1 MSTDGDSTLSNTIDK
16 LVPVTSDGNPIIW
29 TDDNDAH
36 IEGLLHEVGKFYRR
50 TGRFQYF
57 FKHHAAALPN
67 GKLAVEDLQSAYIM
81 SEKIKDDYS
90 FEKPCPPTAQRVATY
105 DAATKTIGS
114 PFYGKKAIPT
124 NLTEIPAELKDTTV
138 LSEHAVELEDSK
150 LLTSLTHVFG
160 HSISSDELIDEAD
173 GSGYKL
179 LTALRKRA
187 ANANTK
193 DKALVA
199 AQYARVI
206 RDGVPSGTEL
216 TFKTLKDY
224 IKEYKAIKRNVPPTS
239 RQSDAAEVDMID
251 LIAVKDPSVR
261 EIYDIKRTATPPTNL
276 DSAVGLL
283 SSILRGRA
291 RCEEIDEVNTATASP
306 AKSLGLVANRIA
318 PNQDKALQQLLSTI
332 GTSDGRLSALM
343 STLQA
348 VADPAKTKAGED
360 KDKKPPVNVPRGAD
374 GKPTAWVEGMALCRC
389 GVGGGKHLFKDCP
402 KSKEKAAK
410 KARKEALAA
419 APPIPGLLPSDAMA
433 AISALLSQIVV
444 NGGAVA
450 GTGVESKSDSA
461 YFSTPPIPR
470 R

>member
-16 LVPVTSDGNPIIW
+16 LVPVTSDGTPIIW

-36 IEGLLHEVGKFYRR
+36 IEGLLHEVGKFYKR
-50 TGRFQYF
+50 TGRFQSF
-57 FKHHAAALPN
+57 FKQRATVLSN
-67 GKLAVEDLQSAYIM
+67 GKLAVDSLDCVSFIAN
-81 SEKIKDDYS
+81 KIKDGYS
-90 FEKPCPPTAQRVATY
+90 FENPCPPTAERVTAY
-105 DAATKTIGS
+105 DVARRTTGTPVHGNKTL
-114 PFYGKKAIPT
+114 PT
-124 NLTEIPAELKDTTV
+124 LTEIPDELKDTTV

-261 EIYDIKRTATPPTNL
+261 EIYDIKRAATPPTNL
-276 DSAVGLL
+276 DSAV
-283 SSILRGRA
+283 
-291 RCEEIDEVNTATASP
+291 
-306 AKSLGLVANRIA
+306 AKRVVLGMISWHTRVFV
-318 PNQDKALQQLLSTI
+318 S
-332 GTSDGRLSALM
+332 
-343 STLQA
+343 
-348 VADPAKTKAGED
+348 
-360 KDKKPPVNVPRGAD
+360 KK
-374 GKPTAWVEGMALCRC
+374 
-389 GVGGGKHLFKDCP
+389 
-402 KSKEKAAK
+402 
-410 KARKEALAA
+410 
-419 APPIPGLLPSDAMA
+419 
-433 AISALLSQIVV
+433 
-444 NGGAVA
+444 
-450 GTGVESKSDSA
+450 
-461 YFSTPPIPR
+461 
-470 R
+470 